1 MLAKRSNCPLDPQN
15 PPNWLPIIGICTFL
29 CPRRPSPTIN
39 DGNRPTPQ
47 RSRLSHSTFRV
58 VRLPL
63 FPSKGEIGP
72 RGRCCGQGGSDV
84 PLADF
89 HFPQLGMAVES
100 PKPFLFLRREANW
113 ADSENSRGILSVWLA
128 REHHFS
134 KVVLWLT
141 PNAGFGPGIRG
152 LPPGRA
158 RLRKWRPSHALE
170 ASGVALTWPWRGPDV
185 ALTWVWRAGAVLV
198 SGPNPSRT

>member
-1 MLAKRSNCPLDPQN
+1 M
-15 PPNWLPIIGICTFL
+15 G
-29 CPRRPSPTIN
+29 PRRPSPTVDN
-39 DGNRPTPQ
+39 ENRPTPQ

-72 RGRCCGQGGSDV
+72 RGRCCGLGGSDV

-113 ADSENSRGILSVWLA
+113 ADSEDSKGIFERLA
-128 REHHFS
+128 NMRAPLF
-134 KVVLWLT
+134 K
-141 PNAGFGPGIRG
+141 
-152 LPPGRA
+152 GRA
-158 RLRKWRPSHALE
+158 
-170 ASGVALTWPWRGPDV
+170 VA
-185 ALTWVWRAGAVLV
+185 
-198 SGPNPSRT
+198 